1 MQSLYDYLL
10 GVFEEEGA
18 GAATPANTVGMGDP
32 GLGELISAPE
42 GGIPRGETRLFH
54 KKKRRKKK
62 GRDFEMT
69 SDKHDV

>member
-10 GVFEEEGA
+10 GIFEEEGA
-18 GAATPANTVGMGDP
+18 EAATPANTIGMGNP
-32 GLGELISAPE
+32 GIDELISAPE

-69 SDKHDV
+69 ADKHDV